1 MNRRSFVELMAASV
15 GALPLSSAAQESQM
29 SRTEPIIV
37 GPGQT
42 RHADGRSLVV
52 PDELQC
58 KVRTSDLGGR
68 LCIMLADHAPWEGP
82 PLHTHRDGDEWF
94 YVIKGEFV
102 YEVGGKLH
110 RVVEG
115 GSLVAPQKIP
125 HRYING
131 PLPGTLF
138 VGLTPGGRL
147 EEFFEEC
154 ARRRRNPSPTPP
166 TREEMVALF
175 AKYNVDYIGGRLTED
190 DFKKATT

>member
-1 MNRRSFVELMAASV
+1 
-15 GALPLSSAAQESQM
+15 M

-138 VGLTPGGRL
+138 VGLTPGGGL
-147 EEFFEEC
+147 EEFFEEG
-154 ARRRRNPSPTPP
+154 ARRRRNPSPSPP
-166 TREEMVALF
+166 TREEMITF
-175 AKYNVDYIGGRLTED
+175 YAKFNVDYLGGKLTEE

>member
-1 MNRRSFVELMAASV
+1 
-15 GALPLSSAAQESQM
+15 M

-68 LCIMLADHAPWEGP
+68 LCITLADHAPWEGP

-131 PLPGTLF
+131 PLPSLTAQAVLSPDSKMLAIFTQTAESGIKDLLQPHRARQPGLRRAKPRSRSRAEAGIPFSGTARQRRI
-138 VGLTPGGRL
+138 P
-147 EEFFEEC
+147 FF
-154 ARRRRNPSPTPP
+154 A
-166 TREEMVALF
+166 
-175 AKYNVDYIGGRLTED
+175 
-190 DFKKATT
+190 

>member
-1 MNRRSFVELMAASV
+1 MN
-15 GALPLSSAAQESQM
+15 
-29 SRTEPIIV
+29 RTEPIIV

-42 RHADGRSLVV
+42 RHADGQSLVV
-52 PDELQC
+52 PDEVQC

-68 LCIMLADHAPWEGP
+68 LCIVLAHHAPWEGP

-94 YVIKGEFV
+94 FVTKGEFV
-102 YEVGGKLH
+102 YEVGGKLY
-110 RVVEG
+110 RVLEG

-131 PLPGTLF
+131 PTPGTLF
-138 VGLTPGGRL
+138 VGLTPGGGL
-147 EEFFEEC
+147 EEFFEEG
-154 ARRRRNPSPTPP
+154 ARRRRNPSSTPP
-166 TREEMVALF
+166 TLEELVALY

>member
-1 MNRRSFVELMAASV
+1 M
-15 GALPLSSAAQESQM
+15 G
-29 SRTEPIIV
+29 RT
-37 GPGQT
+37 
-42 RHADGRSLVV
+42 
-52 PDELQC
+52 
-58 KVRTSDLGGR
+58 
-68 LCIMLADHAPWEGP
+68 APF
-82 PLHTHRDGDEWF
+82 TAHRDGDEWF

-102 YEVGGKLH
+102 YEVGGKLY

-147 EEFFEEC
+147 EEFFEEG

-190 DFKKATT
+190 DFKEGHNIIKRPTGWFHSQSICDGCCYQAISLIDSWRTLSGR

>member
-1 MNRRSFVELMAASV
+1 MDRN
-15 GALPLSSAAQESQM
+15 
-29 SRTEPIIV
+29 EPIIV

-42 RHADGRSLVV
+42 RHADGQSLVV

-68 LCIMLADHAPWEGP
+68 LCIILADQGPWEGP

-94 YVIKGEFV
+94 FVTKGEFV

-115 GSLVAPQKIP
+115 GSLVAPQGIP

-131 PLPGTLF
+131 PKPGTLL

-147 EEFFEEC
+147 EEFFEEV
-154 ARRRRNPSPTPP
+154 AQRRRSADSTPP
-166 TREEMVALF
+166 SRNELVALY
-175 AKYNVDYIGGRLTED
+175 AKYNVDYIGGRLSQE
-190 DFKKATT
+190 DFKQATP

>member
-1 MNRRSFVELMAASV
+1 M
-15 GALPLSSAAQESQM
+15 SSI
-29 SRTEPIIV
+29 EPIFV

-52 PDELQC
+52 ADELQC

-68 LCIMLADHAPWEGP
+68 LCIMLAEHAPWEGA

-94 YVIKGEFV
+94 YVTKGEFV

-115 GSLVAPQKIP
+115 GSLVAPLGIP

-131 PLPGTLF
+131 PMPGTLII
-138 VGLTPGGRL
+138 GLTPGGRL
-147 EEFFEEC
+147 EEFFEEG

-166 TREEMVALF
+166 TREELITF
-175 AKYNVDYIGGRLTED
+175 YAKYNVEYLGERLTAE
-190 DFKKATT
+190 DFKKASM

>member
-1 MNRRSFVELMAASV
+1 M
-15 GALPLSSAAQESQM
+15 P
-29 SRTEPIIV
+29 RTEPIIV

-68 LCIMLADHAPWEGP
+68 LCIMLADHNPWEGP
-82 PLHTHRDGDEWF
+82 PLHSHRDGDEWF
-94 YVIKGEFV
+94 YVVKGEFV
-102 YEVGGKLH
+102 YEVGGKLY

-131 PLPGTLF
+131 PTSGTLF
-138 VGLTPGGRL
+138 VGLTPGGKL
-147 EEFFEEC
+147 EEFFEEG

-166 TREEMVALF
+166 SHEEMVALY
-175 AKYNVDYIGGRLTED
+175 AKYNVDYLGGRLTEE

>member
-1 MNRRSFVELMAASV
+1 M
-15 GALPLSSAAQESQM
+15 SSI
-29 SRTEPIIV
+29 EPIFV

-52 PDELQC
+52 ADELQC

-68 LCIMLADHAPWEGP
+68 LCIMLAEHGPWEGA

-94 YVIKGEFV
+94 YVAKGEFV

-115 GSLVAPQKIP
+115 GSLVAPQGIP

-131 PLPGTLF
+131 PMPGTLII
-138 VGLTPGGRL
+138 GLTPGGRL
-147 EEFFEEC
+147 EEFFEEG

-166 TREEMVALF
+166 TREELVTF
-175 AKYNVDYIGGRLTED
+175 YAKYNVDYLGERLTAE
-190 DFKKATT
+190 DFKKASM